1 MKNTILVLDAEPTEC
16 HNLCDLLAKERYT
29 AIPVRSLADLKEYLL
44 TESYIVAV
52 IDIDSIP
59 IDNRTIRKLVFDNPG
74 MHIFCMSKD
83 KFHPELKDAICYHI
97 YACLNKP
104 VDPDELFYFLRG
116 IYENETNDTEPSD
129 I

>member
-1 MKNTILVLDAEPTEC
+1 MEKTILVLDAEPTEC
-16 HNLCDLLAKERYT
+16 RNLCDLLAKERYT

-44 TESYIVAV
+44 TESYIAVV

-59 IDNRTIRKLVFDNPG
+59 IDNRTIRKLVLDNSG
-74 MHIFCMSKD
+74 MHILCVSKD

-104 VDPDELFYFLRG
+104 VDPDELIYFLRS
-116 IYENETNDTEPSD
+116 IYENETDLENQFDE
-129 I
+129 